1 MSFSFSCA
9 VFEPYDVVLYE
20 KVSLVPDFKRKT
32 LVLIG
37 AQCIGRRQLKS
48 RLVED
53 EPDKYGEV
61 KACECLVA
69 GPVGLLSLLLLL
81 QPSSLTLFVQ
91 ESCVFL
97 MSCCLC

>member
-1 MSFSFSCA
+1 M
-9 VFEPYDVVLYE
+9 FEPYDVVLYE

-61 KACECLVA
+61 KACEFSSFGPLVILVTSLC
-69 GPVGLLSLLLLL
+69 GFCICPLL
-81 QPSSLTLFVQ
+81 F
-91 ESCVFL
+91 
-97 MSCCLC
+97 

>member
-1 MSFSFSCA
+1 MVLFIALRQMTCNLCLTSYA

-61 KACECLVA
+61 KACEFLSFRSLVTSICCFCICQ
-69 GPVGLLSLLLLL
+69 LL
-81 QPSSLTLFVQ
+81 F
-91 ESCVFL
+91 
-97 MSCCLC
+97 

>member
-1 MSFSFSCA
+1 MTCNLCLTSYA

-61 KACECLVA
+61 KACEFLSFRSLVTSICCFCICQ
-69 GPVGLLSLLLLL
+69 LL
-81 QPSSLTLFVQ
+81 F
-91 ESCVFL
+91 
-97 MSCCLC
+97 

>member
-1 MSFSFSCA
+1 M
-9 VFEPYDVVLYE
+9 FEPYDVVLYE

-53 EPDKYGEV
+53 VPDKYGEV
-61 KACECLVA
+61 KACEYFMASVTFMGWFILCT
-69 GPVGLLSLLLLL
+69 
-81 QPSSLTLFVQ
+81 SS
-91 ESCVFL
+91 
-97 MSCCLC
+97 